1 MNFLAHALLAGDD
14 EDWIIGQASGDFVKR
29 AGLERLPERVRAGVR
44 MHQRLDAF
52 ADYHP
57 IGLRG
62 RRRLEPPF
70 RRWGGVLLDLYG
82 DHFLAGE
89 WESFRSDVSLEE
101 FTADFYA
108 LLKKREADLPEGLRR
123 VLPSMVERDWL
134 GSYRS
139 IEGIERAMA
148 GVARRARA
156 GNPLARGG
164 EPLRAR
170 YEDFRGDFLEF
181 FPEAVRFAADLRF
194 GEQNAVS
201 GVSSSADRH
210 GDSRRRD
217 ATGSHI

>member
-1 MNFLAHALLAGDD
+1 MNFLAHAFLAGDD
-14 EDWIIGQASGDFVKR
+14 EDWIIGQASGDFVNK
-29 AGLERLPERVRAGVR
+29 AGMESLPERIRAGVR

-57 IGLRG
+57 IGLRS
-62 RRRLEPPF
+62 RRRLEAPF
-70 RRWGGVLLDLYG
+70 RRWGGVLLDMYG
-82 DHFLAGE
+82 DHFLARE
-89 WESFRSDVSLEE
+89 WDFFRPDVSLDE
-101 FTADFYA
+101 FTAGFYA
-108 LLKKREADLPEGLRR
+108 CLKKREADLPEGLRR
-123 VLPSMVERDWL
+123 VLPSMIGRDWL

-148 GVARRARA
+148 GIARRARA

-170 YEDFRGDFLEF
+170 YEEFRNDFLEF

-194 GEQNAVS
+194 REQNAAT
-201 GVSSSADRH
+201 GVSSSADRP

-217 ATGSHI
+217 ATGSRI